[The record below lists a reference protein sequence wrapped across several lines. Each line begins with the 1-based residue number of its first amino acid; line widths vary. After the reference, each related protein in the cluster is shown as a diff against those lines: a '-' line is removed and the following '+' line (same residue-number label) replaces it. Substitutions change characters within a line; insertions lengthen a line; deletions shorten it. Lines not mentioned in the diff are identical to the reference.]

1 MRRRLLLMLA
11 LSALMLS
18 RATTAQAAE
27 RICFREVPNCIEGR
41 FAAYWRQNGGL
52 PVFGFPLG
60 PAHQESVEGATYL
73 AQLFERNRFELH
85 PENRPPYDVLLGRLG
100 DERLRQLGRDWRTFP
115 KLSGPPGDLCFFS
128 RASGHAVCS
137 DFFVYFRTHGLS
149 FDGRSG
155 YSEAESIALFGLPL
169 SEPSIETNSSGDTVM
184 TQWFERAR
192 FEYHPKNPDP
202 YKVLLGRL
210 GAETA
215 AASANN
221 PCADIPPSVNATVTP
236 NCFKAGTTVTARA
249 TGFDAN
255 ERVSYTITPPA
266 GANIPAFLLS
276 GTASANAGG
285 VVELT
290 NSLPE
295 GVPLGLYSITF
306 RGATSGKTGKLYFK
320 VIG

>member
-1 MRRRLLLMLA
+1 MRRRLLLVLA
-11 LSALMLS
+11 LSALTLS
-18 RATTAQAAE
+18 QVMTAQAAE

-60 PAHQESVEGATYL
+60 PAHQESVEGAAYL

-85 PENRPPYDVLLGRLG
+85 PENHPPYDVLLGRLG
-100 DERLRQLGRDWRTFP
+100 DERLRQLGRDWRSFP
-115 KLSGPPGDLCFFS
+115 KLSGAPGDLCFFS
-128 RASGHAVCS
+128 RATGHAVCS

-169 SEPSIETNSSGDTVM
+169 SEPSIETNSSGDTVL

-210 GAETA
+210 GAETT

-221 PCADIPPSVNATVTP
+221 PCAGIPPSVNATVTP